1 MFKIS
6 DVLHHRHSK
15 SSLTNTLTLK
25 TTEWS
30 FDTFVDHEVKGMPL
44 KVKLGNSIKGDKDFD
59 KVASWFNPQL
69 SFISQ

>member
-1 MFKIS
+1 M
-6 DVLHHRHSK
+6 
-15 SSLTNTLTLK
+15 LK

-30 FDTFVDHEVKGMPL
+30 FDTFVEHEVKGMPL

-69 SFISQ
+69 SFISQQIKPFTLHGKLSAQNGLNFKL